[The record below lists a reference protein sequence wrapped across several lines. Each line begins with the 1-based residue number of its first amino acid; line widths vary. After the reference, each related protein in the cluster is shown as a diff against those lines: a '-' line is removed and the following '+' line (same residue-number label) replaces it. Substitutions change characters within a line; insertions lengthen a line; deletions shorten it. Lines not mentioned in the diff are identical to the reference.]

1 MKLPRRRFLY
11 LTAGA
16 AALPTYSRIARAQN
30 YPSRFVRI
38 VVPFPPGGS
47 ADPVARILAARLSE
61 IWGQQVV
68 AENKAGAGGNIA
80 AVSMTQS
87 AADDTPFSA
96 AEIFLQ
102 RTAISIHRRLIQ
114 SSI

>member
-1 MKLPRRRFLY
+1 MKLPHRRQFLH
-11 LTAGA
+11 LATGA
-16 AALPTYSRIARAQN
+16 AALPAYSRIARAQN

-47 ADPVARILAARLSE
+47 TDPVARILAARLPE

-80 AVSMTQS
+80 AAPVSNPGPEQ
-87 AADDTPFSA
+87 AL
-96 AEIFLQ
+96 EI
-102 RTAISIHRRLIQ
+102 RWPPDVGERAR
-114 SSI
+114 